1 MARLKALGLS
11 SSSSSAPQG
20 EPRVAI
26 EKSTVTHSGEPSSAS
41 EAMKKGWRARLEYA
55 YEYEYKKLAYFTI
68 IILLLA
74 FVQIGYQIATTGDF
88 ISKGVSLKGGITVT
102 IVETPLSP
110 ADIEDFLHEKF
121 PGYDV
126 AARSIANAGGAH
138 GLIIEADITDP
149 TAINSFQELVT
160 EKLDL
165 KKGEYT
171 LEQIGS
177 SLGESFFLQVILSLV
192 VAFALMAIMVIAWFR
207 NLGPS
212 MMVILAGFCDLVE
225 TIAIINILGIKVST
239 AGIAALLMLIGY
251 SVDTDILLSSRVLK
265 RKEGTVYD
273 ATVDAFKTGIVMTIT
288 AMAAVTVGYFA
299 SQSVVLKQ
307 IMLILFIGLIFD
319 IFNTWIQNA
328 ALLRWYV
335 NYQEKKKARGGQL

>member
-1 MARLKALGLS
+1 MARLKALGLPS
-11 SSSSSAPQG
+11 SPASSEA
-20 EPRVAI
+20 EPRVAV
-26 EKSTVTHSGEPSSAS
+26 EKYTFAHPAAPSPAS
-41 EAMKKGWRARLEYA
+41 EAMKKGWRARLEHA

-68 IILLLA
+68 LILLLA

-88 ISKGVSLKGGITVT
+88 INKGVSLKGGITVT
-102 IVETPLSP
+102 VVETPLSP
-110 ADIEDFLHEKF
+110 TEMEDFLHEKF
-121 PGYDV
+121 SAHDV
-126 AARSIANAGGAH
+126 AVRSITNAGGVH

-149 TAINSFQELVT
+149 DIINSFQEAVT
-160 EKLDL
+160 EKLHL
-165 KKGEYT
+165 KTGEYT

-177 SLGESFFLQVILSLV
+177 ALGESFFLQVILSLV
-192 VAFALMAIMVIAWFR
+192 VAFVLMAIMVIAWFR

-225 TIAIINILGIKVST
+225 TIAVVNILGIKVST

-288 AMAAVTVGYFA
+288 AMAAVIVGYFA
-299 SQSVVLKQ
+299 SQSIVLKQ

-335 NYQEKKKARGGQL
+335 DRQEKKKARGGQP